1 MVCKLSFAHNFLC
14 FLGCLDW
21 NICFTQIFFSIL
33 ISVWS
38 FQCTQSLL
46 KQSHLKLL
54 RNFHTNLCRNISWLW
69 LNLYQSSE
77 VSTLWILWS
86 LVKPVLSKTALPCW
100 SRLALACPF
109 YIRSSAC
116 IAVIFLL
123 IWQPPAFPY
132 RHQYSIIGRFRLNH
146 RVRDVDGCFPKAHRH
161 QKYEAIYSG
170 LSLVLV
176 TRSITLPLHLA
187 RVIRPIRLRFHS
199 ILLINQRLSCL
210 LIRQS
215 SLITKQWIT
224 FTRFP

>member
-1 MVCKLSFAHNFLC
+1 MFS
-14 FLGCLDW
+14 
-21 NICFTQIFFSIL
+21 QIFFSIL

-38 FQCTQSLL
+38 FQCT
-46 KQSHLKLL
+46 
-54 RNFHTNLCRNISWLW
+54 IW
-69 LNLYQSSE
+69 LNVYQSSE
-77 VSTLWILWS
+77 ASIFWILWS
-86 LVKPVLSKTALPCW
+86 LVKPVIL
-100 SRLALACPF
+100 F
-109 YIRSSAC
+109 
-116 IAVIFLL
+116 L

-161 QKYEAIYSG
+161 QKYDVIYSG
-170 LSLVLV
+170 LSIVLV

-215 SLITKQWIT
+215 SLITKQWTIS
-224 FTRFP
+224 TRFP

>member
-1 MVCKLSFAHNFLC
+1 MFS
-14 FLGCLDW
+14 
-21 NICFTQIFFSIL
+21 QIFFSIL

-38 FQCTQSLL
+38 FQCT
-46 KQSHLKLL
+46 
-54 RNFHTNLCRNISWLW
+54 IW
-69 LNLYQSSE
+69 LNVYQSPEASI
-77 VSTLWILWS
+77 LWILWS
-86 LVKPVLSKTALPCW
+86 LVKPVIL
-100 SRLALACPF
+100 F
-109 YIRSSAC
+109 
-116 IAVIFLL
+116 L

-161 QKYEAIYSG
+161 QKYDVIYSG
-170 LSLVLV
+170 LSIVLV

-215 SLITKQWIT
+215 SLITKQWTIS
-224 FTRFP
+224 TRFP

>member
-1 MVCKLSFAHNFLC
+1 MFS
-14 FLGCLDW
+14 
-21 NICFTQIFFSIL
+21 QIFFSIL

-38 FQCTQSLL
+38 FQCT
-46 KQSHLKLL
+46 
-54 RNFHTNLCRNISWLW
+54 IW
-69 LNLYQSSE
+69 LNVYQSSE
-77 VSTLWILWS
+77 ASTLWILWS
-86 LVKPVLSKTALPCW
+86 LVKPVIL
-100 SRLALACPF
+100 F
-109 YIRSSAC
+109 
-116 IAVIFLL
+116 L

-161 QKYEAIYSG
+161 QKYDVIYSG
-170 LSLVLV
+170 LSLVLI

>member
-1 MVCKLSFAHNFLC
+1 M
-14 FLGCLDW
+14 
-21 NICFTQIFFSIL
+21 FTFGYLFS
-33 ISVWS
+33 
-38 FQCTQSLL
+38 
-46 KQSHLKLL
+46 
-54 RNFHTNLCRNISWLW
+54 RMSWLNKCFHRYFSQYLSLYEVFNVQSR
-69 LNLYQSSE
+69 LNFYQSSE
-77 VSTLWILWS
+77 ASILWILWS
-86 LVKPVLSKTALPCW
+86 LVKPVIL
-100 SRLALACPF
+100 F
-109 YIRSSAC
+109 
-116 IAVIFLL
+116 L

-161 QKYEAIYSG
+161 QKYDVIYSG

-199 ILLINQRLSCL
+199 ILLMNQRLSCL
-210 LIRQS
+210 LFRQS

>member
-1 MVCKLSFAHNFLC
+1 MFTFGYLFSRMS
-14 FLGCLDW
+14 W
-21 NICFTQIFFSIL
+21 SNICFTQIFFSIL

-38 FQCTQSLL
+38 FQCT
-46 KQSHLKLL
+46 
-54 RNFHTNLCRNISWLW
+54 IW
-69 LNLYQSSE
+69 LNVYQSSE
-77 VSTLWILWS
+77 ASILWILWS
-86 LVKPVLSKTALPCW
+86 LVKPVIL
-100 SRLALACPF
+100 F
-109 YIRSSAC
+109 
-116 IAVIFLL
+116 L

-161 QKYEAIYSG
+161 QKYDVIYSG
-170 LSLVLV
+170 LSIVLV

-215 SLITKQWIT
+215 SLITKQWTIS
-224 FTRFP
+224 TRFP

>member
-1 MVCKLSFAHNFLC
+1 M
-14 FLGCLDW
+14 
-21 NICFTQIFFSIL
+21 FTFGYLFS
-33 ISVWS
+33 
-38 FQCTQSLL
+38 
-46 KQSHLKLL
+46 
-54 RNFHTNLCRNISWLW
+54 RMSWLNKCFHRYFSQYLSLYEVFNVQSR
-69 LNLYQSSE
+69 LNFYQSSE
-77 VSTLWILWS
+77 ASIFWILWS

-161 QKYEAIYSG
+161 QKYDVIYSG

-176 TRSITLPLHLA
+176 THSITLPLHLA
-187 RVIRPIRLRFHS
+187 RVIRPIRLRPHS
-199 ILLINQRLSCL
+199 ILLINQHLSCL

>member
-1 MVCKLSFAHNFLC
+1 MY
-14 FLGCLDW
+14 
-21 NICFTQIFFSIL
+21 
-33 ISVWS
+33 
-38 FQCTQSLL
+38 TQSLL
-46 KQSHLKLL
+46 
-54 RNFHTNLCRNISWLW
+54 CRAIRSYFVTSWL
-69 LNLYQSSE
+69 NVYQSSE
-77 VSTLWILWS
+77 ASIFWILWS

-161 QKYEAIYSG
+161 QKIASRT
-170 LSLVLV
+170 LVLHALEV
-176 TRSITLPLHLA
+176 ASQLPLY
-187 RVIRPIRLRFHS
+187 RS
-199 ILLINQRLSCL
+199 LST
-210 LIRQS
+210 S
-215 SLITKQWIT
+215 SLSSFFLITEQWIT

>member
-1 MVCKLSFAHNFLC
+1 MFS
-14 FLGCLDW
+14 
-21 NICFTQIFFSIL
+21 QIFFSIL

-38 FQCTQSLL
+38 FQCT
-46 KQSHLKLL
+46 
-54 RNFHTNLCRNISWLW
+54 IW
-69 LNLYQSSE
+69 LNVYQSSE
-77 VSTLWILWS
+77 ASILWILWS
-86 LVKPVLSKTALPCW
+86 LVKPV
-100 SRLALACPF
+100 
-109 YIRSSAC
+109 
-116 IAVIFLL
+116 IFL

-146 RVRDVDGCFPKAHRH
+146 RVRDVDGCFPKAYRH
-161 QKYEAIYSG
+161 QKYDVIYSG

-215 SLITKQWIT
+215 SLITKQWTIS
-224 FTRFP
+224 TRFP

>member
-1 MVCKLSFAHNFLC
+1 MINYVYVWLFVFSDVLIKYMFS
-14 FLGCLDW
+14 
-21 NICFTQIFFSIL
+21 QIFFSIL

-38 FQCTQSLL
+38 FQCT
-46 KQSHLKLL
+46 
-54 RNFHTNLCRNISWLW
+54 IW
-69 LNLYQSSE
+69 LNVYQSSE
-77 VSTLWILWS
+77 ASILWILWS
-86 LVKPVLSKTALPCW
+86 LVKPVIL
-100 SRLALACPF
+100 F
-109 YIRSSAC
+109 
-116 IAVIFLL
+116 L

-146 RVRDVDGCFPKAHRH
+146 RVRDVDGCFPKAYRH
-161 QKYEAIYSG
+161 QKYDVIYSG

>member
-1 MVCKLSFAHNFLC
+1 MINYVYVWLFVFSDVLIKYMFS
-14 FLGCLDW
+14 
-21 NICFTQIFFSIL
+21 QIFFSIL

-38 FQCTQSLL
+38 FQCT
-46 KQSHLKLL
+46 
-54 RNFHTNLCRNISWLW
+54 IW
-69 LNLYQSSE
+69 LNVYQSSE
-77 VSTLWILWS
+77 ASILWILWS
-86 LVKPVLSKTALPCW
+86 LVKPVIL
-100 SRLALACPF
+100 F
-109 YIRSSAC
+109 
-116 IAVIFLL
+116 L

-161 QKYEAIYSG
+161 QKYDVIYSG
-170 LSLVLV
+170 LSLVLI

>member
-1 MVCKLSFAHNFLC
+1 M
-14 FLGCLDW
+14 
-21 NICFTQIFFSIL
+21 FTFGYLFS
-33 ISVWS
+33 
-38 FQCTQSLL
+38 
-46 KQSHLKLL
+46 
-54 RNFHTNLCRNISWLW
+54 RMSWLNKCFHRYFSQYLSLYEVFNVQSR
-69 LNLYQSSE
+69 LNFYQSSE
-77 VSTLWILWS
+77 ASIFWILWS

-161 QKYEAIYSG
+161 QKYDVIYSG
-170 LSLVLV
+170 LSLVLI

-210 LIRQS
+210 LFRQS

>member
-1 MVCKLSFAHNFLC
+1 MINYVYVWLFVFSDVLIKYMFS
-14 FLGCLDW
+14 
-21 NICFTQIFFSIL
+21 QIFFSIL

-38 FQCTQSLL
+38 FQCT
-46 KQSHLKLL
+46 
-54 RNFHTNLCRNISWLW
+54 IW
-69 LNLYQSSE
+69 LNVYQSSE
-77 VSTLWILWS
+77 ASILWILWS

-161 QKYEAIYSG
+161 QKYDVIYSG

>member
-1 MVCKLSFAHNFLC
+1 MFS
-14 FLGCLDW
+14 
-21 NICFTQIFFSIL
+21 QIFFSIL

-38 FQCTQSLL
+38 FQCT
-46 KQSHLKLL
+46 
-54 RNFHTNLCRNISWLW
+54 IW
-69 LNLYQSSE
+69 LNVYQSSE
-77 VSTLWILWS
+77 ASILWILWS
-86 LVKPVLSKTALPCW
+86 LVKPV
-100 SRLALACPF
+100 
-109 YIRSSAC
+109 
-116 IAVIFLL
+116 IFL

-161 QKYEAIYSG
+161 QKYDVIYSG
-170 LSLVLV
+170 LSLVLI

-215 SLITKQWIT
+215 SLITKQWTIS
-224 FTRFP
+224 TRFP

>member
-1 MVCKLSFAHNFLC
+1 MINYVYVWLFVFSDVLIKYMFS
-14 FLGCLDW
+14 
-21 NICFTQIFFSIL
+21 QIFFSIL

-38 FQCTQSLL
+38 FQCT
-46 KQSHLKLL
+46 
-54 RNFHTNLCRNISWLW
+54 IW
-69 LNLYQSSE
+69 LNVYQSSE
-77 VSTLWILWS
+77 ASILWILWS
-86 LVKPVLSKTALPCW
+86 LVKPV
-100 SRLALACPF
+100 
-109 YIRSSAC
+109 
-116 IAVIFLL
+116 IFL

-146 RVRDVDGCFPKAHRH
+146 RVRDVDGCFPKAYRH
-161 QKYEAIYSG
+161 QKYDVIYSG

-215 SLITKQWIT
+215 SLITKQWTIS
-224 FTRFP
+224 TRFP

>member
-1 MVCKLSFAHNFLC
+1 MINYVYVWLFVFSDVLIKYMFS
-14 FLGCLDW
+14 
-21 NICFTQIFFSIL
+21 QIFFSIL

-38 FQCTQSLL
+38 FQCT
-46 KQSHLKLL
+46 
-54 RNFHTNLCRNISWLW
+54 IW
-69 LNLYQSSE
+69 LNVYQSSE
-77 VSTLWILWS
+77 ASILWILWS
-86 LVKPVLSKTALPCW
+86 LVKPV
-100 SRLALACPF
+100 
-109 YIRSSAC
+109 
-116 IAVIFLL
+116 IFL

-161 QKYEAIYSG
+161 QKYDVIYSG

-215 SLITKQWIT
+215 SLITQQWTI

>member
-1 MVCKLSFAHNFLC
+1 MFS
-14 FLGCLDW
+14 
-21 NICFTQIFFSIL
+21 QIFFSIL

-38 FQCTQSLL
+38 FQCT
-46 KQSHLKLL
+46 
-54 RNFHTNLCRNISWLW
+54 IW
-69 LNLYQSSE
+69 LNVYQSSE
-77 VSTLWILWS
+77 ASIFWILWS
-86 LVKPVLSKTALPCW
+86 LVKPVIL
-100 SRLALACPF
+100 F
-109 YIRSSAC
+109 
-116 IAVIFLL
+116 L

-161 QKYEAIYSG
+161 QKYDVIYSG

-187 RVIRPIRLRFHS
+187 RVIRPIRLRPHS

-215 SLITKQWIT
+215 SLITKQWTIS
-224 FTRFP
+224 TRFP